1 MTNYFFF
8 FLFFLNLYSQKESP
22 FENLNFIK
30 NISNTNNESYKQELD
45 KLITEE
51 VSEIDIIKKQIL
63 VATKYRDLKKIILLL
78 NRQIEI
84 EGETPDLL
92 YQIGGTNGIL
102 ALQKKNFF
110 SIIYLNEMLESFSKA
125 LDLDPNHVPTLEA
138 YIDALYSVPKI
149 LGGDKK
155 KAIKL
160 AERLMQISKIDGYL
174 SMAIIYFKNENKEMS
189 NLYLDS
195 FFEELSS
202 LSICERENLK
212 IYFSKKS
219 NNFPIK
225 ISQITSFFEKEV
237 DSGLCALNFYME
249 SSNIKKNLYSL
260 EWIYYLKSKLTFLN
274 GNHEESIRL
283 IKLSLDLN
291 PDFELSKTFFKKI
304 SKS

>member
-1 MTNYFFF
+1 MTNYIFF

-22 FENLNFIK
+22 FENLKFIK
-30 NISNTNNESYKQELD
+30 NISNTNNETYKQELD

-63 VATKYRDLKKIILLL
+63 VAKKYRDLKKIILLL

-84 EGETPDLL
+84 EGENPDLL

-160 AERLMQISKIDGYL
+160 AERLIQISKIDGYL
-174 SMAIIYFKNENKEMS
+174 SMANIYYKNENKEMS
-189 NLYLDS
+189 NLYLNN

-202 LSICERENLK
+202 LSICKSENLK
-212 IYFSKKS
+212 IFFSKKS
-219 NNFPIK
+219 NDFPIK
-225 ISQITSFFEKEV
+225 ISQITSFFGKEV

-249 SSNIKKNLYSL
+249 SSSIKKNLYSL
-260 EWIYYLKSKLTFLN
+260 EWVYYLKSKLTFLN
-274 GNHEESIRL
+274 GNREESIRL

-291 PDFELSKTFFKKI
+291 PDFELSKTFLRKI
-304 SKS
+304 L